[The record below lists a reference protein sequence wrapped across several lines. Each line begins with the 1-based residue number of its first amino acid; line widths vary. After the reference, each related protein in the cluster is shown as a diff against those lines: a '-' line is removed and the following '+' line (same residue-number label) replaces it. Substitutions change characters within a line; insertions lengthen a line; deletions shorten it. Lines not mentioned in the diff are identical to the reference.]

1 MCVLALAVMSCS
13 ETSGTGGSGGDGGS
27 GGAAGTGGNG
37 GTGGDPFPGNCGAQ
51 GVGGGAAT
59 PEPGLYGTFWPDVV
73 LPYRACVYV
82 NEDCTALEASTKC
95 NIGEDESQAHFLEVE
110 WTDGRTDTGDECA
123 ARVGVTTELV
133 DEIPINEERDG
144 FHIEFSDEE
153 GAAWVIWGSWSYS
166 DLFVRARRTDDDG
179 VCRTHDDYP
188 PNFDYCPLCPLRGL
202 GDLCLVNARSFPPEV
217 VEFDF
222 NPKRVDVTTAPAN
235 VVCEATLTHPS
246 GVDYH
251 HCAFKSPSGAQAY
264 SCKSYSPS
272 SGDIYDGVWSCTV
285 TIPQGEEPGL
295 WDLVM
300 RGRDTGAR
308 LEVVSR

>member
-1 MCVLALAVMSCS
+1 MRYLVGFLCALALGVMGCS
-13 ETSGTGGSGGDGGS
+13 ETAGTGGSGG
-27 GGAAGTGGNG
+27 
-37 GTGGDPFPGNCGAQ
+37 FEGNCGGQ

-95 NIGEDESQAHFLEVE
+95 NIGENESQAHFLEVE
-110 WTDGRTDTGDECA
+110 WTDGRTDMGDECA

-153 GAAWVIWGSWSYS
+153 GAAWVIWGFWSYS
-166 DLFVRARRTDDDG
+166 DLFVGARRTDDDG
-179 VCRTHDDYP
+179 VCHTHDDYP

-222 NPKRVDVTTAPAN
+222 NPKQVDVTTAPEN